1 MKVTYRACTKSQ
13 GGAEHIVAW
22 LKWCDLD
29 GVLGQLQCSEDVDR
43 CLASLD
49 LGPVDNPF
57 VSWSLTSRFLRSELD
72 RLPLRIFGKSGLEY
86 TPRCLSAHLHV
97 DRITVFTMRQGEK
110 KAQTSPGL
118 ETPAKAVPSAMHGL
132 RKLRRSCADYLA
144 PRR

>member
-1 MKVTYRACTKSQ
+1 MHALNRR

-110 KAQTSPGL
+110 KHKHHQAWK
-118 ETPAKAVPSAMHGL
+118 TPPRLYPVPCM
-132 RKLRRSCADYLA
+132 D
-144 PRR
+144 